1 MDNLIATALAFGVIV
16 FLQCA
21 CICRFHHDIGR
32 LYEKIDKLTSTFPY
46 ITPNYKGVQYF
57 IVFMK
62 ITGKFNLQNPKK
74 ILTKTK
80 VLDSF

>member
-32 LYEKIDKLTSTFPY
+32 LYEKIDKLKPTQIISIRRATQVDLEDPS
-46 ITPNYKGVQYF
+46 PHNS
-57 IVFMK
+57 
-62 ITGKFNLQNPKK
+62 L
-74 ILTKTK
+74 
-80 VLDSF
+80 

>member
-32 LYEKIDKLTSTFPY
+32 LYEKIDKIKTNRLIVIHRELQIDPEDPSPY
-46 ITPNYKGVQYF
+46 
-57 IVFMK
+57 
-62 ITGKFNLQNPKK
+62 
-74 ILTKTK
+74 
-80 VLDSF
+80 